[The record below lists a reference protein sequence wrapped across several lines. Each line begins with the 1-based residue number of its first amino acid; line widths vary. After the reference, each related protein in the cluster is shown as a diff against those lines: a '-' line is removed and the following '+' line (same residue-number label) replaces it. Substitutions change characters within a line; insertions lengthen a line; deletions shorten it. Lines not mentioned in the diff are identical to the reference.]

1 MASLSEQS
9 ARADRTM
16 AVAADRYPHKTMSLA
31 VMVFIGLQCMDLLT
45 TMIAFSQG
53 GIELNPVVR
62 GLMPWTG
69 KVMAVFASK
78 VILISLILL
87 YSNGRKRVLFLGNIL
102 YTAVVVWNLAI
113 VIALR

>member
-1 MASLSEQS
+1 
-9 ARADRTM
+9 M
-16 AVAADRYPHKTMSLA
+16 AVAADRYPHKTISLA
-31 VMVFIGLQCMDLLT
+31 VIVFIGLQCMDLLT
-45 TMIAFSQG
+45 TLIAFSQG
-53 GIELNPVVR
+53 GVELNPVVR